1 MSTATAPQYGAPGTT
16 SYPVWLDCS
25 EKLRREYLGGVIDA
39 RTYAREIAHIAHSA
53 PDDVPIRR

>member
-1 MSTATAPQYGAPGTT
+1 MSAATAPQYSAPGATAY
-16 SYPVWLDCS
+16 SVWIDCS
-25 EKLRREYLGGVIDA
+25 EELRREYLGGVIDA

>member
-1 MSTATAPQYGAPGTT
+1 MSAATAQLYGAPGATA
-16 SYPVWLDCS
+16 YPVWIDCS
-25 EKLRREYLGGVIDA
+25 EELRREYLGGVIDA